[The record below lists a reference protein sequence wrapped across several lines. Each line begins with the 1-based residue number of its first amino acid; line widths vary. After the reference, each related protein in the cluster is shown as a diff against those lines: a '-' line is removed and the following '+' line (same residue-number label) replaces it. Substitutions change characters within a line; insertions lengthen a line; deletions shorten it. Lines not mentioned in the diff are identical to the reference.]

1 MGQRIIISENE
12 KKEIRQLYEQ
22 LYGQGMLPN
31 PKKTITVPLPID
43 RVSEIINNFLP
54 ILNSLKSG
62 YTLTSKSDLYNQWT
76 FEKLE
81 LLSLGVYIDI
91 SLEEVSENKTKIE
104 IEVRRKIGSFDKSF
118 EVQLAN
124 EHIGLILK
132 AFELGTKPE
141 NLQKAIEKHKSSI
154 APDSIEG
161 MGLTAKEWWDLGR
174 PNLGKLYAN
183 GYTSYQQWVDAGKPA
198 LKSMIQI
205 GKEEREKERA
215 EKIARGEKPSFWSK
229 LNRTFGM

>member
-1 MGQRIIISENE
+1 MGQRLIITEE
-12 KKEIRQLYEQ
+12 ERKEILMLHEN

-31 PKKTITVPLPID
+31 PKKIITVPLPIEK
-43 RVSEIINNFLP
+43 VSEIINNFLP
-54 ILNSLKSG
+54 ILNSIKSG

-124 EHIGLILK
+124 EHIARILQ
-132 AFELGTKPE
+132 AFELGTKPGNIE
-141 NLQKAIEKHKSSI
+141 KAIEKHKSSI

-161 MGLTAKEWWDLGR
+161 MGLTPQEWWDLGR
-174 PNLGKLYAN
+174 PNLGKLYMN
-183 GYTSYQQWVDAGKPA
+183 GYTSYQQWVDEGKPE
-198 LKSMIQI
+198 LKSIPQI
-205 GKEEREKERA
+205 AKERREKERA
-215 EKIARGEKPSFWSK
+215 EKIAKGEKPSFWSK
-229 LNRTFGM
+229 FF